1 MSEAVND
8 LIRRVAADAAA
19 EVDSTPEPKLTVDD
33 VKWPI
38 DVKIG
43 RGLEG
48 AIAATSKIG
57 YVNGQKGWLVY
68 AGYNCF
74 DLAQHSTYEETAF
87 LLLYGKLPTS
97 KELSDFSAKL
107 ASHRSIP
114 DSVIDLMRHLPIR
127 EAHPMG
133 ILRTAVSAAGN
144 FALDA
149 DNTSV
154 DAEREVS
161 IRLIAEFPTIVAA
174 IGRMRQ
180 GKDPVPPDSNL
191 GHAANFLYMLNGEE
205 PDVDAARVMDVAL
218 ILHADHGMNASTFT
232 TMVVNA
238 SLSDMYSSVVAGI
251 GSLKGSLH
259 GGANE
264 RVLYQLEEIG
274 KPENAL
280 AWFKEAQKNKTK
292 VMGMGHRVYKAY
304 DPRGRIFGPLAG
316 LVSDRNP
323 EVARLYEVAKE
334 VDRVV
339 SAELKDKKIYPNVD
353 FYSGLV
359 YKALGIETPLFTPI
373 FAVSRVAGWTAR
385 ALEHLADN
393 RLFRPRA
400 IYTGETELDYKPISE
415 R

>member
-1 MSEAVND
+1 M
-8 LIRRVAADAAA
+8 
-19 EVDSTPEPKLTVDD
+19 
-33 VKWPI
+33 

-107 ASHRSIP
+107 VRHRSIP
-114 DSVIDLMRHLPIR
+114 ESVVEVMRHLPVK

-144 FALDA
+144 FASDS
-149 DNTSV
+149 DNVSV

-161 IRLIAEFPTIVAA
+161 IQLIAEFPTIVAA
-174 IGRMRQ
+174 IGRIRQ
-180 GKDPVPPDSNL
+180 GKDPIAPNPDL
-191 GHAANFLYMLNGEE
+191 GHAANFLYMLTGEV
-205 PDVDAARVMDVAL
+205 PDEDAARVMDVAL

-238 SLSDMYSSVVAGI
+238 TLSDMYSSVVAGI

-274 KPENAL
+274 KPENTL
-280 AWFKEAQKNKTK
+280 AWFKEAQKNKVK

-316 LVSDRNP
+316 LVSDRDP
-323 EVARLYEVAKE
+323 DVARLYEVAKE

-339 SAELKDKKIYPNVD
+339 SGELKDKKIYPNVD

-400 IYTGETELDYKPISE
+400 IYTGETELDYRPISE